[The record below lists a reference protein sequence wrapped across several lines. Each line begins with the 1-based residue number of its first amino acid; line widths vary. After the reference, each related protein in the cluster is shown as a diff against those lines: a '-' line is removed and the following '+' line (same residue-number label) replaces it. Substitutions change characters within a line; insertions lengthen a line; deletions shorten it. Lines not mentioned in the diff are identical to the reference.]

1 MVPRETLSSPLTAPL
16 RPIEKGNMMV
26 RHIVLSGVLAS
37 ASLVWAA
44 DPVTSKQAEP
54 QKADRSFGTALQW
67 ETTIAEASKKASRQN
82 KLLMVLA
89 VAGHFEDPFFT

>member
-1 MVPRETLSSPLTAPL
+1 
-16 RPIEKGNMMV
+16 MMV
-26 RHIVLSGVLAS
+26 RHVVLSGVLVS

-44 DPVTSKQAEP
+44 DPVTSKQTKP

-67 ETTIAEASKKASRQN
+67 ESTIADASKKASRQN
-82 KLLMVLA
+82 KLLVVLA